1 MNNVKIY
8 LDGADLNDVAE
19 LSSKEII
26 SGFTSNPTLMAKSGI
41 NNYSEFIVKFLSLSN
56 GKPVSFEVVSD
67 DFDKME
73 QEAKK
78 IYSYGNN
85 IYVKIPITNSIGI
98 SSIDLIRKLLNEGLK
113 INVTAIL
120 SENQINKLTKVL
132 NKTDDVLISYFAG
145 RVADTGIDPVP
156 VMLNLKQTIKINN
169 LLNTKILWASPR
181 ELYNIFQADKL
192 GCDIITVADDI
203 FNKISIIG
211 KDLNEFS
218 LETVKM
224 FYNDALLSNFKI
236 DLKK

>member
-1 MNNVKIY
+1 MDNVKIY

-41 NNYSEFIVKFLSLSN
+41 NNYSEFIEKFLSLSN

-98 SSIDLIRKLLNEGLK
+98 SSIDLIRKLLNDGLK

-181 ELYNIFQADKL
+181 EVFNIYQADDI
-192 GCDIITVADDI
+192 GVDIITVTKNLIDKLHLK
-203 FNKISIIG
+203 N
-211 KDLNEFS
+211 KDLEEYS
-218 LETVKM
+218 IETVKM
-224 FYNDALLSNFKI
+224 FLNDSIKNNLQI
-236 DLKK
+236 

>member
-1 MNNVKIY
+1 MDNVKIY

-181 ELYNIFQADKL
+181 EVFNIYQADDI
-192 GCDIITVADDI
+192 GVDIITVTKNLIDKLHLK
-203 FNKISIIG
+203 N
-211 KDLNEFS
+211 KDLEEYS
-218 LETVKM
+218 VETVKM
-224 FYNDALLSNFKI
+224 FLNDSIKNNLQI
-236 DLKK
+236 

>member
-181 ELYNIFQADKL
+181 EVFNIYQADDI
-192 GCDIITVADDI
+192 GVDIITVTKNLIDKLHLK
-203 FNKISIIG
+203 N
-211 KDLNEFS
+211 KDLEEYS
-218 LETVKM
+218 VETVKM
-224 FYNDALLSNFKI
+224 FLNDSIKNNLQI
-236 DLKK
+236 